1 MARAYVGDIGT
12 IIEVNTFIDLTD
24 AVTLELKIKKPSGA
38 EMVKTAVIPDGMTA
52 ADGKIS
58 YTTEAGDFDVAG
70 VYYLQPHIEGASTD
84 HLGNTSSFEVFAPYD
99 GK

>member
-38 EMVKTAVIPDGMTA
+38 EMVKTAVVPDGLTA
-52 ADGKIS
+52 ADGKIV
-58 YTTEAGDFDVAG
+58 YVVEAGDFDEIG
-70 VYYLQPHIEGASTD
+70 KYYVQPHIEGAATD
-84 HLGNTSSFEVFAPYD
+84 HLGNTASFEVHAPYD
-99 GK
+99 GN